1 MGRARAEGQFPCA
14 LPLTNG
20 LKLYVNTHSVHVPPV
35 PGALCRSSAHCVPV
49 QLVSITFPLC
59 QFFKLRFE
67 TLCDSIVQ
75 SGARPSAVRNRDT
88 IAIYSVLLLPG
99 PAPGHLKAAGALSKA
114 FYIFLETK

>member
-75 SGARPSAVRNRDT
+75 SGARPSAVRN
-88 IAIYSVLLLPG
+88 
-99 PAPGHLKAAGALSKA
+99 
-114 FYIFLETK
+114 